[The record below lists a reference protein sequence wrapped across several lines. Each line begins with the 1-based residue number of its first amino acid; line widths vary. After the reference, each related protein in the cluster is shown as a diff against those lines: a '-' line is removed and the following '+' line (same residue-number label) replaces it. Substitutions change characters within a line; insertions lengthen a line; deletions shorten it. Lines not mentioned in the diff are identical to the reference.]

1 MLEIRNLNLYLN
13 NKKILDDINIQF
25 IENKITI
32 ILGKNGSGK
41 SSIINCINQ
50 IYRYNG
56 SIYYNNQDLKKLD
69 NRDKARKI
77 AILPQ
82 FLKYPHIKVFDLVLM
97 GRNPYRKIGEKYTEE
112 DFEIVNKYLKEIGI
126 EKFKNEFID
135 NLSGGERQKV
145 YLAMLLTQDTDIIIL
160 DEPTT
165 FMDIDNENSFLDLIK
180 SLKNNYNKTIIVIM
194 HNINK
199 VINIADEI
207 IIINNGKIIF
217 NGPKEEVLNKEII
230 ENQFN
235 VRKIFIDNLYYYV

>member
-97 GRNPYRKIGEKYTEE
+97 GRSPYRKIGEKYTEE